1 MQKAEG
7 DLIAAAPVFA
17 ALGDP
22 TRLSLFKALSDG
34 RARSITELASGAL
47 VTRQAVTKHL
57 ETLTQA
63 GLVDSERRGREKRF
77 ALRREG
83 LADAHRLL
91 DEVSAQWDGA
101 LNRLKTF
108 VED

>member
-1 MQKAEG
+1 MQKAES
-7 DLIAAAPVFA
+7 DPAAAAPIFA

-22 TRLSLFKALSDG
+22 TRLSLFRMLSDG
-34 RARSITELASGAL
+34 RTRSITELADRSL

-57 ETLTQA
+57 ETLAEA
-63 GLVDSERRGREKRF
+63 GLVDGERRGREKRF

-83 LADAHRLL
+83 LSGAQRLL
-91 DEVSAQWDGA
+91 DEVSVQWDGA
-101 LNRLKTF
+101 LDRLKAF

>member
-1 MQKAEG
+1 MQKVEG
-7 DLIAAAPVFA
+7 DLTAAAPVFA

-22 TRLSLFKALSDG
+22 TRLSLFKTLGDG
-34 RARSITELASGAL
+34 RARSITELANGAA

-57 ETLTQA
+57 ETLAEA
-63 GLVDSERRGREKRF
+63 GLVEGERRGREKHF
-77 ALRREG
+77 ALRRDG
-83 LADAHRLL
+83 LADARRLL

-101 LNRLKTF
+101 LDRLKAF